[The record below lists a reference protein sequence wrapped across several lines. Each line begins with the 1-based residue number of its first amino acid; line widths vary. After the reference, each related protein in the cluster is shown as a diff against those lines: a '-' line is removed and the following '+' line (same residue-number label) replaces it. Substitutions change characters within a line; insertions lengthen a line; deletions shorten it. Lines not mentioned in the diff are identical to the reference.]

1 MGRNVIL
8 EARRATVIVFVAL
21 GLIILISG
29 MMLETAPS
37 GPGSGDATAL
47 GISKETW
54 EDIHIY
60 ASFIAAGAAIIHAY
74 TNYRGILYH
83 LGLLR
88 LKRRKKTN

>member
-37 GPGSGDATAL
+37 GPGSGDAIAL
-47 GISKETW
+47 GIPKET
-54 EDIHIY
+54 
-60 ASFIAAGAAIIHAY
+60 
-74 TNYRGILYH
+74 
-83 LGLLR
+83 
-88 LKRRKKTN
+88 